1 MKNINPKELK
11 DLLLIIQNAP
21 MQRIGHFTSLDF
33 ELSNLLCEFC
43 QINEYEYI
51 LNSTDKNSIQYLK
64 EKYKDYNLTKVKP
77 FDSSKKSYLQNGL
90 FYEYLFVSIEIPNA
104 QKNIFLQK
112 SHKCIKNAGLIII
125 FTTDN
130 QSEHDSWYQQLEN
143 NYFVATNKIRL
154 NKNHYVIISKKM
166 HGWGG

>member
-11 DLLLIIQNAP
+11 DLLLIIQEAP

-130 QSEHDSWYQQLEN
+130 PVVPKADIVMNKAFPYVRCDSM
-143 NYFVATNKIRL
+143 FI
-154 NKNHYVIISKKM
+154 
-166 HGWGG
+166 HGNVVPTRFGS